1 LRNRKT
7 KVLLFFPSYRSVEA
21 APPLALLALAPI
33 AEQRGLTVDIVD
45 STIEPRFLER
55 IIEQLDDAVCVGISI
70 VTGPM
75 ILEAVELARAVKA
88 ARPEVP
94 VVLGG
99 WHPSTL
105 AEQSLAAP
113 YIDVVVRGQG
123 ELTFG
128 EILDRFLCGATLDG
142 VLGCSYRNADGRIVH
157 NPPRHTIN
165 ISELPPKAYHL
176 VDLEPYA
183 ALCRRRWIYY
193 TSSHGC
199 PYDCS
204 FCSNASI
211 YGRAWNSLPA
221 SRVVAEVVELVR
233 RFRVDLVDIV
243 DDNFLVDR
251 ARGIDIARGFIQ
263 SGLKFA
269 WCIQTTANFL
279 LRSSDEE
286 VRLLR
291 QSGLARVFIGAES
304 GSDDVLRSVN
314 KVRFQGTNVLHQ
326 VAEKCHNADIRCT
339 FSLIFALPDETEAD
353 QRQTIAMIRDIKGQ
367 FPNTEFHSNIY
378 TPYPGAPNFKRALNM
393 GLREPQSLEEWAEF
407 YPKFQR
413 LPWIDEKHH
422 EQIQRMRDYIRIAY
436 GMAGVRDRSRLRSAA
451 NRLFAPIARARL
463 DAHTYNL
470 PVELWALKS
479 LSRVKNALGFH
490 NVRTHIVQS

>member
-1 LRNRKT
+1 MKK
-7 KVLLFFPSYRSVEA
+7 KVVLFFPSYRSIEA

-33 AEQRGLTVDIVD
+33 AEQRGLEVDIVD
-45 STIEPRFLER
+45 STVEPRYRQR
-55 IIEQLDDAVCVGISI
+55 IIEQLDDALCVGISI

-75 ILEAVELARAVKA
+75 IVEAIEVARAVKA
-88 ARPEVP
+88 ARPDVP

-105 AEQSLAAP
+105 AEQSLSAP

-123 ELTFG
+123 EATFG
-128 EILDRFLCGATLDG
+128 EILDRFLAGATLADIQ
-142 VLGCSYRNADGRIVH
+142 GCSYRGADGRIVH
-157 NPPRHTIN
+157 NPSRHTIN
-165 ISELPPKAYHL
+165 ISELPPKSYHL
-176 VDLEPYA
+176 VDIEPYA
-183 ALCRRRWIYY
+183 ALSGRRWIYY

-211 YGRAWNSLPA
+211 YGRAWNALPPE
-221 SRVVAEVVELVR
+221 RVVSEVVELVR
-233 RFRVDLVDIV
+233 RFQLDLVDIV

-251 ARGIDIARGFIQ
+251 QRGVDIARGFVE
-263 SGLKFA
+263 SGAKFN

-279 LRSSDEE
+279 LRSSDDD
-286 VRLLR
+286 VHLLR
-291 QSGLARVFIGAES
+291 QSGLTRVFIGAES

-314 KVRFQGTNVLHQ
+314 KVRFQGTKVLYE
-326 VAEKCHNADIRCT
+326 VAEKCHRANIRCT
-339 FSLIFALPDETEAD
+339 FSLIFALPDETDAD
-353 QRQTIAMIRDIKGQ
+353 QRQTLAMMREIKTR

-378 TPYPGAPNFKRALNM
+378 TPYPGAPNFKRALDM
-393 GLREPQSLEEWAEF
+393 GLQEPRSLEEWADF

-413 LPWIDEKHH
+413 LPWVDEKRHA
-422 EQIQRMRDYIRIAY
+422 QIQRMRDYIRIAY
-436 GMAGVRDRSRLRSAA
+436 GMDTVRRKSGLRQAA
-451 NRLFAPIARARL
+451 NRLLAPIARARL
-463 DAHTYNL
+463 DAHRYDL
-470 PVELWALKS
+470 PLELWALKG